1 MLDVVNKSHEMQEEL
16 RNRQSIIDA
25 LEETKK
31 VQETEFKKL
40 SQHCEQLEKQEKDLV
55 VSFW

>member
-1 MLDVVNKSHEMQEEL
+1 MQEEL

-55 VSFW
+55 VSICILNI